1 LKGKYAKW
9 LSLVLTAVVAS
20 SIVYIASAPVT
31 LPLVS
36 VDPEENV
43 ANPCESFTVNITV
56 QDVVDLYS
64 YGLKMGFNRYVLEV
78 TSVTEGPFLKQGGS
92 TFFIKKIYADYIDV
106 GCVLLGAVPG
116 VSGSGT
122 LLSVAFH
129 VKDAGK
135 SGLDINDDNLLD
147 STLAVI
153 PHDTA
158 DGYFYTTAEA
168 NLVRKSAWPEH
179 HHFDVSKD
187 EDFNATGKETAN
199 QTLFGKVRN
208 LGPIDLYVYVSF
220 DLVRDDGFVAT
231 VTSAVAVVTPDTIV
245 DLSADFEVNSTDAG
259 KYAVTAKAYYS
270 YSGSYYAEGAKV
282 KTFSFAV
289 VP

>member
-1 LKGKYAKW
+1 M
-9 LSLVLTAVVAS
+9 V
-20 SIVYIASAPVT
+20 SAPVT

-56 QDVVDLYS
+56 QDVDSLYS
-64 YGLKMGFNRYVLEV
+64 YGLKMRFNRYVLEV
-78 TSVTEGPFLKQGGS
+78 TSVTEGPFLKTGGS
-92 TFFIKKIYADYIDV
+92 TFFIKKIYSNYIDI
-106 GCVLLGAVPG
+106 GNVLLGAVPG

-135 SGLDINDDNLLD
+135 SGLDIYDDTLLD

-158 DGYFYTTAEA
+158 NGTFYTTAEA
-168 NLVRKSAWPEH
+168 NLVRRSAWPEH

-187 EDFNATGKETAN
+187 EDLDGTYAN

-208 LGPIDLYVYVSF
+208 IGPINLYVYVSF
-220 DLVRDDGFVAT
+220 DLVRDDGFVTT
-231 VTSAVAVVTPDTIV
+231 VTSDVAVVTPDTIV

-270 YSGSYYAEGAKV
+270 YSGSYYAQGEKV